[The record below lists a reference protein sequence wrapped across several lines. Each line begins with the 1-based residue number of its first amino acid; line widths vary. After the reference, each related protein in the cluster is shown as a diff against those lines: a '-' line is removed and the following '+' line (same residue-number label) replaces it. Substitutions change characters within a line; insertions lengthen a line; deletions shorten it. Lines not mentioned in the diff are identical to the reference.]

1 MSRQLVVNFFGLILT
16 VVSAGTTLQAAQS
29 ELEEVVIT
37 ASLRPRPL
45 LDTPVSITLLDERVL
60 REAGLQHLE
69 DVLPLVPNL
78 NWASGT
84 SRPRYFQL
92 RGIGENDQWQGAPNP
107 SVGFLIDGMDFSG
120 IGMPATLI
128 DLGQVEVLRGP
139 QGTTLGANALAGLI
153 NVQSRRPV
161 AAPTLHLEAMTGQFG
176 VASFGLVVGGPLGSE
191 AGDAKDEAQTAA
203 YRFVAQ
209 GFRGDGS
216 RRNVTLGRDDTNGFD
231 ERTLRWRSRHA
242 LSEAWQLDLAAMYVD
257 LDNGF
262 DAFATDNSRVTRAD
276 DPGRDA
282 QLSRGLSATLAHN
295 GGEVRFRSTTA
306 LVDADIVYAF
316 DGDWAADPD
325 YDFTSRFL
333 RGRSTFTQ
341 DLRWSSAEGTALSPT
356 LDWVAGLYA
365 QRLTEDNDQL
375 DLYGG
380 EIYRALVSDYQAD
393 SFAAYGN
400 VGWSTGDRWRVALG
414 VRAEQRRARY
424 RDTDGSDL
432 APRENMLGGNAS
444 LEYRRDEQRS
454 IYVSLSRGYKA
465 GGFNIGALIPADRR
479 EFDAELLHSIEVGTK
494 YEDAQRGLRYDLAVF
509 HMRRRAQQVSTSAQ
523 LDPGDPLSFIYLTDN
538 AARGVNEGIEASL
551 SARLSDRLQL
561 GATLGLLRTRF
572 AEYVVAGRDL
582 AGRGQAHAPRHQSS
596 LSLDYREPGGW
607 FARADLQH
615 VAAFYFSDSHDQRSQ
630 PYTLLN
636 LRAGFDAGRWRVDAW
651 MRNALNEDY
660 AMRGFFFGNEPPD
673 FADKLY
679 VQLADPRAA
688 GVSMVWNLR

>member
-1 MSRQLVVNFFGLILT
+1 MSRRLVVNFFGLLLAT
-16 VVSAGTTLQAAQS
+16 ASLGVPLQGA
-29 ELEEVVIT
+29 EGVLEEVVIT
-37 ASLRPRPL
+37 ASLRPRAL
-45 LDTPVSITLLDERVL
+45 LETPASVTVLDEQVL

-161 AAPTLHLEAMTGQFG
+161 TAPTLRLEAMTGEFG
-176 VASFGLVVGGPLGSE
+176 VASLGLVVGGALDDGPDDTNES
-191 AGDAKDEAQTAA
+191 A

-242 LSEAWQLDLAAMYVD
+242 LSAEWQLDLAALHVD

-262 DAFATDNSRVTRAD
+262 DAFATDNSRITRTD

-282 QLSRGLSATLAHN
+282 QRSRGASVTLVRQ
-295 GGEVRFRSTTA
+295 GGAVGFRSTTA

-333 RGRSTFTQ
+333 RGRSTLTQ
-341 DLRWSSAEGTALSPT
+341 DLRWSSAGDAALQPVE
-356 LDWVAGLYA
+356 WVAGLYA

-380 EIYRALVSDYQAD
+380 EVYRALVSDYRAD

-400 VGWSTGDRWRVALG
+400 LGWSAGDDWKLALG
-414 VRAEQRRARY
+414 LRAEQRRARY
-424 RDTDGSDL
+424 RDTDGSNL
-432 APRENMLGGNAS
+432 SPSESMFGGDAS
-444 LEYRRDEQRS
+444 LEYRHDARRTT
-454 IYVSLSRGYKA
+454 YLSLSRGYKA
-465 GGFNIGALIPADRR
+465 GGFNIGSVIPADRR
-479 EFDAELLHSIEVGTK
+479 EFDAELLHSIELGMK
-494 YEDAQRGLRYDLAVF
+494 YEDAPRGLRYDLALF

-538 AARGVNEGIEASL
+538 AARGVNEGVEASL
-551 SARLSDRLQL
+551 SARLSSRLVL

-572 AEYVVAGRDL
+572 VEYVVAGRDL
-582 AGRGQAHAPRHQSS
+582 SGRGQAHAPRQQGS
-596 LSLDYREPGGW
+596 LSIDYREPTGW
-607 FARADLQH
+607 FARADLQQ
-615 VAAFYFSDSHDQRSQ
+615 VAAFYFSDSHDQRSE

-636 LRAGFDAGRWRVDAW
+636 LRAGFDAGRWRIDAW
-651 MRNALNEDY
+651 VRNALDEDY

-688 GVSMVWNLR
+688 GLSVVWNLR